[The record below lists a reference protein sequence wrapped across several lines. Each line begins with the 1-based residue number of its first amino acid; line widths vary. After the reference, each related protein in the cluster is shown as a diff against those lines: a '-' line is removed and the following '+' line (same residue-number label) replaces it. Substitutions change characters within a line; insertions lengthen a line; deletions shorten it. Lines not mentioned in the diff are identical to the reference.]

1 MFDVVESD
9 TRPNSTFA
17 ASSDAIALLITHR
30 NFSLTSLQDYQ
41 VKEQCRNCTFLNG
54 QFADECEM
62 CGEPL
67 SNHSQQH
74 ATKSYNRPGS
84 RDNKYL

>member
-1 MFDVVESD
+1 MLG
-9 TRPNSTFA
+9 STHYVSEAYTPHLTDAFNNLSVFA
-17 ASSDAIALLITHR
+17 
-30 NFSLTSLQDYQ
+30 LQDYQ

-74 ATKSYNRPGS
+74 ATKSYNRPGN
-84 RDNKYL
+84 RDKYL